1 MSVKARKSISNRS
14 NKQLFCLKLKAQHKH
29 TKKNP
34 QKYPHPLRPKKNESE
49 PGCTVA
55 NKSKAKQTQSS
66 QYILKESSR
75 HSSTKLK
82 TVNFNTRSALSK
94 GNQTEYTNRYRKCPN
109 IFICKLPF
117 SWSIIIVIQKYPF
130 VSSVN
135 SSWHSDVGLL
145 LTKED

>member
-1 MSVKARKSISNRS
+1 MSVKARKSVSNRS
-14 NKQLFCLKLKAQHKH
+14 NKQLFCLKLKAQYKH
-29 TKKNP
+29 TQKKNP
-34 QKYPHPLRPKKNESE
+34 PKVSPPPSSKEKWIWTRLHSSESR
-49 PGCTVA
+49 
-55 NKSKAKQTQSS
+55 AKQTQSS

-75 HSSTKLK
+75 HSSTELK
-82 TVNFNTRSALSK
+82 TVNFNTRGALSK
-94 GNQTEYTNRYRKCPN
+94 GNQTEYASRCRMCPN

-117 SWSIIIVIQKYPF
+117 SWSIIIVIQKYLF